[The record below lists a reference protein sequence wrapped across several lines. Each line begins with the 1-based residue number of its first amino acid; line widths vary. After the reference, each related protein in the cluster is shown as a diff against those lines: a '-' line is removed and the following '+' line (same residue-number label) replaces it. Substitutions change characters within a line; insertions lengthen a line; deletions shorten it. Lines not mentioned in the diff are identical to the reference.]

1 MISVKW
7 GQRSPYNNAAPL
19 IEGQRALTGCV
30 ATAIAQV
37 MAYHEKPSG
46 YNGVSYNWS
55 EMKQF
60 PTTPAV
66 AHLFRSIGDLV
77 KMDWGTDTSGAKRKN
92 IPQCF
97 EKMGYRKPN
106 NPQIY
111 SQWDVI
117 TSIKAKCP
125 VIICGNWVRKY
136 WVLNITKMVMLGFLM
151 AIFIEREMLMSIEK
165 EAIKFII
172 RIRRRRLP
180 ASKLG
185 LEW

>member
-1 MISVKW
+1 
-7 GQRSPYNNAAPL
+7 
-19 IEGQRALTGCV
+19 
-30 ATAIAQV
+30 
-37 MAYHEKPSG
+37 
-46 YNGVSYNWS
+46 
-55 EMKQF
+55 MKQF

-125 VIICGNWVRKY
+125 VIICGNSVRKKILGIKY
-136 WVLNITKMVMLGFLM
+136 YQNGHAWVSDGYFHR
-151 AIFIEREMLMSIEK
+151 ERNVDVY
-165 EAIKFII
+165 
-172 RIRRRRLP
+172 RRCV
-180 ASKLG
+180 
-185 LEW
+185 